1 MSSKQTKLVAP
12 SCHPLLDHRE
22 ECVAGERNRRSGEP
36 SGIPSLDQLPGDP
49 LDLRPLRGLG
59 HPICST
65 ARSPPKT
72 HPVSHSPPGFP
83 AATHLRRAQQQQ
95 EEAQD
100 PAARTHAAAAQ
111 GGESPRRIGSLGPA
125 LLRSAPCH
133 ELCQHPALADRGS
146 RRQRRQA
153 ARAGQERRRRRLRP
167 LLGGAA
173 GGSPWAGSEAGQV
186 RGQI

>member
-1 MSSKQTKLVAP
+1 MRGRRKKWEKRGALWDSIIRPTSRGSAGPAP
-12 SCHPLLDHRE
+12 PQR
-22 ECVAGERNRRSGEP
+22 AGTPDPQHGPQP
-36 SGIPSLDQLPGDP
+36 SQ
-49 LDLRPLRGLG
+49 
-59 HPICST
+59 
-65 ARSPPKT
+65 T

-100 PAARTHAAAAQ
+100 PAARTHAAAAR

-173 GGSPWAGSEAGQV
+173 EGSPWAGSEAGQV